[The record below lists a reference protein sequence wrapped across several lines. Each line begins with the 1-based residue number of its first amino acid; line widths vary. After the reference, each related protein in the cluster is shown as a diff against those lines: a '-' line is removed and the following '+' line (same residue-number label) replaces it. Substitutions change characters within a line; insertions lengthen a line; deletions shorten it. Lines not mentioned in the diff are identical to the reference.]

1 MCVLTPT
8 PFPCYIEMAA
18 LQDHYINVPIDLS
31 QVLFICTSNSL
42 DTISLPLLDRCE
54 IIHLSGYTYSE
65 KLHIAQRYLLPKQ
78 LSLNGLDAKHLDMSE
93 ETMMRV
99 MTGYTREAGV
109 RGLDRALGAVVRFKA
124 VERQDRVDEG
134 KEGEYVP
141 RVVVED
147 LVKILG
153 VERSGEEQEGG
164 EREERRGV
172 VYGLVVTGQ
181 GEGGVLPVETLA
193 VPGTGTLKLTGS
205 LGEVI
210 RESAELALSWVKRH
224 AYALCVTSHPS
235 QDALKVPDPIDVHLH
250 LPAGAQR
257 KDGPSAGVAMVCALV
272 SLLTGA
278 TVSRGV
284 AMTGEVTLM
293 GRVTPVGGIKEK
305 VLGAHRARVNKIIL
319 PQGNRKDV
327 EHDVPAD
334 VKKQVEFVFVGT
346 VAEALRAAFGA
357 DGLEWRRGEVVPVE
371 TQSRL

>member
-1 MCVLTPT
+1 MCVLPT
-8 PFPCYIEMAA
+8 TLFPCYIEMAT

-78 LSLNGLDAKHLDMSE
+78 LSLNGLDTRNLDMSE

-99 MTGYTREAGV
+99 MIGYTREAGV

-124 VERQDRVDEG
+124 VERQERVDEG

-153 VERSGEEQEGG
+153 VERWEEQEGG

-205 LGEVI
+205 LGEV
-210 RESAELALSWVKRH
+210 RQAS
-224 AYALCVTSHPS
+224 P
-235 QDALKVPDPIDVHLH
+235 
-250 LPAGAQR
+250 
-257 KDGPSAGVAMVCALV
+257 
-272 SLLTGA
+272 
-278 TVSRGV
+278 
-284 AMTGEVTLM
+284 
-293 GRVTPVGGIKEK
+293 
-305 VLGAHRARVNKIIL
+305 
-319 PQGNRKDV
+319 
-327 EHDVPAD
+327 
-334 VKKQVEFVFVGT
+334 
-346 VAEALRAAFGA
+346 
-357 DGLEWRRGEVVPVE
+357 
-371 TQSRL
+371 